1 MRVSVQ
7 KWGNSLAV
15 RIPKTVALESKI
27 KNGSHVDMTLE
38 DGRVVL
44 TPVPKDNLEELLAR
58 ISPDNIHKEIQS
70 GPPRGREIW

>member
-44 TPVPKDNLEELLAR
+44 TPVAKDNLEELLAR